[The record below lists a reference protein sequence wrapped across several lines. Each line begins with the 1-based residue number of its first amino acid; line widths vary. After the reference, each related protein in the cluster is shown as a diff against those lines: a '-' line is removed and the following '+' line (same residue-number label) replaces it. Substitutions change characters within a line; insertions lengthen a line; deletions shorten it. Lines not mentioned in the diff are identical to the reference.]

1 LTREPL
7 LHFLVAGL
15 ALYTAGRVYERRHDI
30 HRIEVTAAR
39 AAQLAEAYRKQYG
52 EAPGAAMRESLIQT
66 DIDNEILYREGMRL
80 NLGQDD
86 EVVRRRIIQ
95 KMQFL
100 TQNLGAPAEPADAVI
115 EAHYREHAAHYVR
128 PATVSFTH
136 IFYSSDLAG
145 SVTAQTRARIA
156 LARLGR
162 SNRSRAPE
170 LGDSFPDRYDFAG
183 VGSEQVQRLFGRTP
197 FAAAVLTAPVGQ
209 WSGPLLSG
217 YGWHLLRVSARSAAV
232 QAPLAQVRD
241 QVRSELLAETQNS
254 QSRADFQALRHRF
267 TIVRSDAAP

>member
-15 ALYTAGRVYERRHDI
+15 ALYTAGRTYERWHDS

-39 AAQLAEAYRKQYG
+39 VAQLAEAYRKQYG
-52 EAPGAAMRESLIQT
+52 EAPGAAMRESLIHT
-66 DIDNEILYREGMRL
+66 DIDNEILYREGVRL

-100 TQNLGAPAEPADAVI
+100 AQNLGAPAEPADDQI
-115 EAHYREHAAHYVR
+115 EAYYRAHAEHYVQ
-128 PATVSFTH
+128 PITVSFTH
-136 IFYSSDLAG
+136 IYYSRDLEG
-145 SVTAQTRARIA
+145 SVNAETRARAA
-156 LARLGR
+156 LARLGS

-183 VGSEQVQRLFGRTP
+183 VESKQIQRLFGRTP
-197 FAAAVLTAPVGQ
+197 FSAAVLTAPVGR
-209 WSGPLLSG
+209 WSGPFLSG
-217 YGWHLLRVSARSAAV
+217 YGWHLLRVSVRSAAA
-232 QAPLAQVRD
+232 QTPLMQVRD
-241 QVRSELLAETQNS
+241 QVRSDLLAETQDQHN
-254 QSRADFQALRHRF
+254 RTDFQALRRRF
-267 TIVRSDAAP
+267 TIVRSDGAR